1 MIDKNTVSVPR
12 KYRDFYSVM
21 IQDSVFNAM
30 QPEYGFPVVPGK
42 YRANNAEGFISVPW
56 KGNHRHV

>member
-1 MIDKNTVSVPR
+1 MIYKNNVSVPP

-30 QPEYGFPVVPGK
+30 QPEYGFSAVPGK
-42 YRANNAEGFISVPW
+42 CRANHAEGFIPVP
-56 KGNHRHV
+56 

>member
-1 MIDKNTVSVPR
+1 MIDKNTVSVPP

-30 QPEYGFPVVPGK
+30 QPEYGFPVVPWW
-42 YRANNAEGFISVPW
+42 YRANHDEGFIPVPW
-56 KGNHRHV
+56 